1 MTDQAGAP
9 MAQPAAR
16 EGLAF
21 RKRRPIAPAKAEDK
35 SGVGLFEGAFLL
47 FSVAVFLGISTI
59 ARDPAQIG
67 GDKSNPLNTA
77 LYMIVLMGAALLL
90 WLRRRELM
98 PVLTSSKLIWIFLAW
113 ATASIAWS
121 LDPGLAIRR
130 LVLFYAPV
138 LVALYAAARFD
149 PATTIKL
156 SGWAY
161 FSTIVVSAAVAII
174 LPDIGVMKDD
184 WQALLFDQLAETERL
199 GGDWSG
205 ILGHKNVLGFATLAN
220 TQIFAW
226 RWYVEK
232 DKRWLFGPI
241 VLIGMIVAYKSH
253 SATSGLLII
262 ITIGGYF
269 FLHLVRKAR
278 RLRALMLFTVFAAG
292 TAVIVA
298 ALMLPD
304 QFTAMVG
311 KDATLTGRVPLWDFL
326 ITHVISNRP
335 LLGYGFNTYFIPG
348 NPDYLKL
355 VAVVGW
361 PAPHAHNGYLNLAI
375 ELGIPGAVLGTL
387 ILLRLLVGAAQRV
400 DDENAP
406 WVLHVLVFGVTIA
419 LLNLTEAS
427 LLRLS
432 DNWEFALI
440 FCCFALWKYQAE
452 SRPKTRPA
460 PRRWGEFTSK
470 ETTELK

>member
-9 MAQPAAR
+9 TAQPAAR

-21 RKRRPIAPAKAEDK
+21 RKRRPVAPAQAEDK
-35 SGVGLFEGAFLL
+35 GRVGLFEGCFLF

-59 ARDPAQIG
+59 AGSDAP
-67 GDKSNPLNTA
+67 DNKSNPLNTA
-77 LYMIVLMGAALLL
+77 LYLIVLAGCALLL
-90 WLRRRELM
+90 WMHRRELM

-121 LDPGLAIRR
+121 LDPGLTIRR
-130 LVLFYAPV
+130 LILFYTPV

-156 SGWAY
+156 AGWAY
-161 FSTIVVSAAVAII
+161 FATIMVSAAVAIL
-174 LPDIGVMKDD
+174 LPNVGVMKDD
-184 WQALLFDQLAETERL
+184 WQALLWAQLAENERL
-199 GGDWSG
+199 GGDWAG

-241 VLIGMIVAYKSH
+241 VLIGMVVAYKTH

-262 ITIGGYF
+262 MTIFGYC
-269 FLHLVRKAR
+269 FLHLLRKAKK
-278 RLRALMLFTVFAAG
+278 LRALMLFTVFAVG
-292 TAVIVA
+292 TSIIAA

-311 KDATLTGRVPLWDFL
+311 KSATLTGRVPLWNYL
-326 ITHVISNRP
+326 IEHVIPSRP
-335 LLGYGFNTYFIPG
+335 LLGYGFNSFFVPG
-348 NPDYLKL
+348 NPAYLRL

-375 ELGIPGAVLGTL
+375 ELGIPGAVLGML
-387 ILLRLLVGAAQRV
+387 ILLRLLVGAARRV

-406 WVLHVLVFGVTIA
+406 WIMYVLVFAATVT

-452 SRPKTRPA
+452 IRPKTDPA
-460 PRRWGEFTSK
+460 SRRWGEFTWK
-470 ETTELK
+470 DTTELK